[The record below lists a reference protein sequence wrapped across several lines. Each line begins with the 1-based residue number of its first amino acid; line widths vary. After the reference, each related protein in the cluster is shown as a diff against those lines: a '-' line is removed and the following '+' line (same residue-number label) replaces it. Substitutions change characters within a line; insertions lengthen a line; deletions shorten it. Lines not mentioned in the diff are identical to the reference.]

1 MYLVAKKALLFVEAL
16 RPIAPCSGTS
26 APSAFVKFQK
36 IVPNSLSRGNT
47 SPRRSSRLWQV
58 FVFCFPENS
67 FLRNAGLSTSLPH
80 CRQMFSGTAT
90 QIKVSVGVFSSSIP
104 LPNHWSISRQGS
116 YTTGPSKFQDFQ
128 GPYLQKSR
136 TSNSQENWNNPNKP
150 TNYVAF
156 LLRFCKSLQLLVY
169 FAVDFRSF
177 FRFSFWGTP
186 MTFWLCYLITDRFS
200 TVFRPFL

>member
-1 MYLVAKKALLFVEAL
+1 MWV
-16 RPIAPCSGTS
+16 CSGGC
-26 APSAFVKFQK
+26 AGGGGVWGHPPQK
-36 IVPNSLSRGNT
+36 SLKCRG
-47 SPRRSSRLWQV
+47 S
-58 FVFCFPENS
+58 E
-67 FLRNAGLSTSLPH
+67 
-80 CRQMFSGTAT
+80 M
-90 QIKVSVGVFSSSIP
+90 VFSTFTMRYFSKANSTWIRCKMTGTSTAYSMSGFVH
-104 LPNHWSISRQGS
+104 NWSIKIPGL
-116 YTTGPSKFQDFQ
+116 FQDFQ

-186 MTFWLCYLITDRFS
+186 MTFWMCYLLTGFRFFSDCFFKRSRWAWCFS
-200 TVFRPFL
+200 TCITYWRAGM